1 MRIAIASD
9 HGGFSLKQELVPFI
23 RALGHEVED
32 LGVHSAEP
40 ADYPDA
46 AEKIGLAIRGGSAD
60 RGVVLCGSGIGAVMA
75 ANRMEGIRAGVGHDS
90 YSARQGVE
98 HDDMNVLA
106 LGARVIGGE
115 VAREAVRAFLGARFV
130 PEERYLRRLGKMEAL
145 ARRYGPGSW
154 EQRERG

>member
-1 MRIAIASD
+1 MRVAIASD
-9 HGGFSLKQELVPFI
+9 HGGFPLKEELVPFI
-23 RALGHEVED
+23 RSLGHEVDD
-32 LGVHSAEP
+32 LGVHSLAP

-46 AEKIGLAIRGGSAD
+46 AESVGGAIRSGNAD
-60 RGVVLCGSGIGAVMA
+60 RGVVLCGSGVGAVMA

-115 VAREAVRAFLGARFV
+115 LARDVLRAFFAARFI
-130 PEERYLRRLGKMEAL
+130 PEERYRRRIGKMEAL
-145 ARRYGPGSW
+145 ARRYGPGTFAGS
-154 EQRERG
+154 

>member
-9 HGGFSLKQELVPFI
+9 HGGYPLKQELVPFI
-23 RALGHEVED
+23 RSLGHVVDD
-32 LGVHSAEP
+32 LGVHNQEP

-46 AEKIGLAIRGGSAD
+46 AERIGLAIRSGEAD
-60 RGVVLCGSGIGAVMA
+60 RGLLLCGSGIGAVMS

-115 VAREAVRAFLGARFV
+115 LARDVVRAFLAARFV
-130 PEERYLRRLGKMEAL
+130 PEERYKRRIGKMEDL

-154 EQRERG
+154 EKKEGH

>member
-9 HGGFSLKQELVPFI
+9 HGGFTLKQELVPFI
-23 RALGHEVED
+23 RELGHQVED
-32 LGVHSAEP
+32 LGVHDQAPS
-40 ADYPDA
+40 DYPDA
-46 AEKIGLAIRGGSAD
+46 AERVGVAIRSGSAD
-60 RGVVLCGSGIGAVMA
+60 RGVVLCGSGVGAVMA

-115 VAREAVRAFLGARFV
+115 LAREVLRAVLGARFV
-130 PEERYLRRLGKMEAL
+130 PEERYRRRLGKMEAL

-154 EQRERG
+154 EGKEGA

>member
-9 HGGFSLKQELVPFI
+9 HGGFPLKEELVPFI
-23 RALGHEVED
+23 RSLGHQVED
-32 LGVHSAEP
+32 LGVHTPAP

-46 AEKIGLAIRGGSAD
+46 AEKVGIAIRSGAAD
-60 RGVVLCGSGIGAVMA
+60 RGVVLCGSGVGAVMA
-75 ANRMEGIRAGVGHDS
+75 ANRMQGIRAGVGHDT

-115 VAREAVRAFLGARFV
+115 LARDVMRAFLEARFI
-130 PEERYLRRLGKMEAL
+130 PEERYRRRLGKMEAL
-145 ARRYGPGSW
+145 ARRYGPGTW
-154 EQRERG
+154 DNENGT

>member
-9 HGGFSLKQELVPFI
+9 HGGFPLKQELVPFI
-23 RALGHEVED
+23 RSLGHAVDD
-32 LGVHSAEP
+32 LGVHSPEP

-46 AEKIGLAIRGGSAD
+46 AERIGLAIRSGEAD
-60 RGVVLCGSGIGAVMA
+60 RGLVLCGSGVGAVMA

-98 HDDMNVLA
+98 HDNMNVLA

-115 VAREAVRAFLGARFV
+115 LARDVVRAFLEARFQ

-145 ARRYGPGSW
+145 ARRYGPGSS
-154 EQRERG
+154 EGGAGR

>member
-1 MRIAIASD
+1 MRVAIASD
-9 HGGFSLKQELVPFI
+9 HGGFPLKNELVPFI
-23 RALGHEVED
+23 RSLGHEVED
-32 LGVHSAEP
+32 LGVHSPAP

-46 AEKIGLAIRGGSAD
+46 AEKVGIAIRSGLAD
-60 RGVVLCGSGIGAVMA
+60 RGVVLCGSGVGAVMA

-115 VAREAVRAFLGARFV
+115 LARDVLRAFLGAKFI
-130 PEERYLRRLGKMEAL
+130 PEERYLRRIGKMEAL
-145 ARRYGPGSW
+145 AKRYGPDSA
-154 EQRERG
+154 ES

>member
-9 HGGFSLKQELVPFI
+9 HGGFHLKEELVPFI
-23 RALGHEVED
+23 RSLGHEVED
-32 LGVHSAEP
+32 LGVHTTAP

-46 AEKIGLAIRGGSAD
+46 AEKVGVSIRSGSAD
-60 RGVVLCGSGIGAVMA
+60 RGVVLCGSGVGAVMA

-115 VAREAVRAFLGARFV
+115 LARDVVRAFLGARFI
-130 PEERYLRRLGKMEAL
+130 PEERYRRRLGKMEAL
-145 ARRYGPGSW
+145 SRRYGPGTW
-154 EQRERG
+154 EPGERS

>member
-9 HGGFSLKQELVPFI
+9 HGGFPLKEELVLFI
-23 RALGHEVED
+23 RSLGHDVED
-32 LGVHSAEP
+32 LGVHSLAP

-46 AEKIGLAIRGGSAD
+46 AERIGVAIRSGGAD
-60 RGVVLCGSGIGAVMA
+60 RGVVLCGSGVGAVMA

-115 VAREAVRAFLGARFV
+115 LARDVLRAFLGARFI
-130 PEERYLRRLGKMEAL
+130 PEERYRRRIDKMEAL
-145 ARRYGPGSW
+145 AKRYGPGAA
-154 EQRERG
+154 GG

>member
-9 HGGFSLKQELVPFI
+9 HGGFHLKEELVPFI
-23 RALGHEVED
+23 RSLGHEVED
-32 LGVHSAEP
+32 LGVHTTAP

-46 AEKIGLAIRGGSAD
+46 AEKVGVAIRSGSAD
-60 RGVVLCGSGIGAVMA
+60 RGVVLCGSGVGAVMA
-75 ANRMEGIRAGVGHDS
+75 ANRMGGIRAGIGHDS

-115 VAREAVRAFLGARFV
+115 LARDVVRAFLGARFI
-130 PEERYLRRLGKMEAL
+130 PEERYRRRLGKIEAL
-145 ARRYGPGSW
+145 ARRYGPGTW
-154 EQRERG
+154 EPKERS

>member
-1 MRIAIASD
+1 MRVAIATD
-9 HGGFSLKQELVPFI
+9 HGGFSLKEELVGFI
-23 RALGHEVED
+23 RSLGHEVED
-32 LGVHSAEP
+32 LGVHTLAP

-46 AEKIGLAIRGGSAD
+46 AEKVGVAIRDGKAE
-60 RGVVLCGSGIGAVMA
+60 RGIVLCGSGVGAAMA

-115 VAREAVRAFLGARFV
+115 LARETVRAFLAARFV
-130 PEERYLRRLGKMEAL
+130 PEERYRRRIDKMEDL
-145 ARRYGPGSW
+145 ARRYGP
-154 EQRERG
+154 R

>member
-9 HGGFSLKQELVPFI
+9 HGGFPLKDELVPFI
-23 RALGHEVED
+23 RSLGHEVED
-32 LGVHSAEP
+32 LGVHNLDP

-46 AEKIGLAIRGGSAD
+46 AERVGVAIRNGLAD
-60 RGVVLCGSGIGAVMA
+60 RGVVLCGSGVGAVMA

-115 VAREAVRAFLGARFV
+115 LARDVLRAFLEARFI
-130 PEERYLRRLGKMEAL
+130 PEDRYLRRIGKMEAL
-145 ARRYGPGSW
+145 AKRYGPDSSDS
-154 EQRERG
+154 

>member
-9 HGGFSLKQELVPFI
+9 HGGFPLKEELVPFI
-23 RALGHEVED
+23 RSLGHDVQD
-32 LGVHSAEP
+32 LGVHELAP

-46 AEKIGLAIRGGSAD
+46 AEKVGLAIRRGDAD
-60 RGVVLCGSGIGAVMA
+60 RGLVLCGSGVGAAMA

-115 VAREAVRAFLGARFV
+115 LARDVVRAFLGARFI
-130 PEERYLRRLGKMEAL
+130 PEERYRRRIGKMEAL
-145 ARRYGPGSW
+145 AARYGPGTW
-154 EQRERG
+154 EGKAGS

>member
-1 MRIAIASD
+1 MRIAVASD
-9 HGGFSLKQELVPFI
+9 HAGFPLKEEIVPFL

-32 LGVHSAEP
+32 LGVHTPDP

-46 AEKIGLAIRGGSAD
+46 AEKVGIAVRSGEAE
-60 RGVVLCGSGIGAVMA
+60 RGVVLCGSGVGAVMA
-75 ANRMEGIRAGVGHDS
+75 ANRIDGIRAGVGHDS

-98 HDDMNVLA
+98 HDDMNVIA

-115 VAREAVRAFLGARFV
+115 LAREVLRAFLAARFSG
-130 PEERYLRRLGKMEAL
+130 EERHRRRLGKMEEL

-154 EQRERG
+154 NERGGA

>member
-9 HGGFSLKQELVPFI
+9 HGGFHLKEELVPFI
-23 RALGHEVED
+23 RSLGHEVED
-32 LGVHSAEP
+32 LGVHSAAP

-46 AEKIGLAIRGGSAD
+46 AEKVGVAIRSGSAD
-60 RGVVLCGSGIGAVMA
+60 RGVVLCGSGVGAVMA
-75 ANRMEGIRAGVGHDS
+75 ANRMEGIRAGVGHDN

-115 VAREAVRAFLGARFV
+115 VAREVVRAFLGARFI
-130 PEERYLRRLGKMEAL
+130 PEERYRRRLGKMEAL
-145 ARRYGPGSW
+145 ARRYGPGTW
-154 EQRERG
+154 EPKEGA